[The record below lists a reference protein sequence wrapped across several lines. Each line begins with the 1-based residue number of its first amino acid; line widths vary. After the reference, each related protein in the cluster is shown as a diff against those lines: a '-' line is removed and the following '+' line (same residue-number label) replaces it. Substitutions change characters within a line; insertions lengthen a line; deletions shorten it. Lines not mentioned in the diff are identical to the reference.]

1 MGNRLIPIDE
11 VDPLPSRL
19 DATIHC
25 VLVALLLFL
34 PLALGTVQAWS
45 KFLYVAGA
53 GVLGFCFALKL
64 LVQRDVAIV
73 RTWAYLPVL
82 LILLLAVI
90 QLIPL
95 PTGLVR
101 ALSPNTAAMKTQL
114 LADVSGA
121 GPRAMTLS
129 FCPQATEHDLRLLLA
144 AAVVFAVVL
153 NVYRHAEQIKRLLA
167 SVAIIGGGI
176 ALLALA
182 QNVFGNGRIYWVY
195 PTYGNVAASG
205 PFVCHSHYGQFMNLS
220 IGAALA
226 LLFVKLHEHFHHGP
240 VSFPEAV
247 ERLTSPELRV
257 LWYLAAMVVLGAAT
271 IFLSLTRGGM
281 VSLLIAGG
289 FTGLVAASRRTLKGR
304 GLILTGLALSAFAV
318 VLYIGFDAVYDR
330 LATLRGLHGYGGRWE
345 VVKNLAASFTRF
357 PLAGTG
363 LGTHQFVYPMFDRS
377 MAPDVA
383 SHAENEYAQA
393 AEEMGVLGLG
403 LLLAFLAIVWWA
415 YIRSVRRLRFPVC
428 SAALGIGFG
437 LMAILVHSFS
447 DFGQHLPANHC
458 LAAISCALLLS
469 IARVGHTN
477 RSDEGAGAGLRASPV
492 LRAVPLLAIAGIW
505 VWCIVGSIA
514 AWRAEERWSRA
525 TRLEA
530 ALRKK
535 NWQGTNED
543 YVALLKEAEAAVA
556 AEPGNIE
563 YRYWLGVYRWR
574 SISRITHPKTGE
586 MLVSKKHARRI
597 VAELN
602 QARALCPTYGPLY
615 STIGQI
621 EKFVLGDPSG
631 ADRIR
636 LGHKLAPYN
645 ATACYLAGLVD
656 ALEGDHDAS
665 LEKFQRCLQ
674 SEGGSFRSMADVYL
688 HQVNRPDLA
697 VTLAGDDVG
706 RLLHVADA
714 LHEMPGHQSL
724 ATQVRERV
732 SNARAAAMQALK
744 AQCDKPGVSASTL
757 ASVAAIWRQEK
768 NNRAAIECYRRALAL
783 DYGQVGWRLELAQ
796 LLAEAGHVSEARHEA
811 RVCLRLRPQ
820 LASAQKLIESLSI
833 LPDTPHDQ

>member
-1 MGNRLIPIDE
+1 MGSRLIPIDE
-11 VDPLPSRL
+11 VDSPQSRL
-19 DATIHC
+19 DTAIHG

-34 PLALGTVQAWS
+34 PLALGTVHAWS
-45 KFLYVAGA
+45 ELVYVAGA
-53 GVLGFCFALKL
+53 GVLGLCFALKL
-64 LVQRDVAIV
+64 LLQRDAAIV
-73 RTWAYLPVL
+73 RTWAYAPVL
-82 LILLLAVI
+82 LILLLAVV

-101 ALSPNTAAMKTQL
+101 VLSPNTAAMKAEL
-114 LADVSGA
+114 LAEASGG

-129 FCPQATEHDLRLLLA
+129 FYAQATKHDLRLLLA
-144 AAVVFAVVL
+144 AAAVFVVVL
-153 NVYRHAEQIKRLLA
+153 NVYRHPDQIRRLLA

-182 QNVFGNGRIYWVY
+182 QNLFGNGRIYWTI

-220 IGAALA
+220 LGAALA
-226 LLFVKLHEHFHHGP
+226 LLFVKLHESFRHGP

-257 LWYLAAMVVLGAAT
+257 VWYLAAMVVLGAAT

-281 VSLLIAGG
+281 VSLLLAGG
-289 FTGLVAASRRTLKGR
+289 FTGLVAASRRPLRGR
-304 GLILTGLALSAFAV
+304 GLLLTVLALCAFAV

-330 LATLRGLHGYGGRWE
+330 LATLRGLHGYGGRWQ

-357 PLAGTG
+357 PLVGTG

-377 MAPDVA
+377 MAPDLA

-393 AEEMGVLGLG
+393 AEEMGVVGLG
-403 LLLAFLAIVWWA
+403 LLLVFLALVAGA
-415 YIRSVRRLRFPVC
+415 YVRSVRRLRFPIR
-428 SAALGIGFG
+428 SAALGLGFG
-437 LMAILVHSFS
+437 LVAILVHSFS

-458 LAAISCALLLS
+458 LAAVSCALLLS
-469 IARVGHTN
+469 LARVGHDR
-477 RSDEGAGAGLRASPV
+477 RSDEGARPGPLASPV
-492 LRAVPLLAIAGIW
+492 LRAVPLLAVAG
-505 VWCIVGSIA
+505 VWTWSLLGSVA
-514 AWRAEERWSRA
+514 AWRAQEHWHRA
-525 TRLEA
+525 VRLEA
-530 ALRKK
+530 ALSK
-535 NWQGTNED
+535 NDWQGTNED
-543 YVALLKEAEAAVA
+543 YVALLREAEAAVA

-563 YRYWLGVYRWR
+563 YQYWLNVYRWR
-574 SISRITHPKTGE
+574 SISRITNPQTGE
-586 MLVSKKHARRI
+586 MLVSQKHARRI

-602 QARALCPTYGPLY
+602 RVRALCPTFGPAY

-636 LGHKLAPYN
+636 LGYKLAPYN
-645 ATACYLAGLVD
+645 ATACYLAGLID
-656 ALEGDHDAS
+656 ALEGDYDAS

-674 SEGGSFRSMADVYL
+674 SGGGSFRAMADTYL
-688 HQVNRPDLA
+688 RQVNRPGLA
-697 VTLAGDDVG
+697 VVLAGDDVG
-706 RLLHVADA
+706 RLLYVADA
-714 LHEMPGHQSL
+714 LREMPEHQEL
-724 ATQVRERV
+724 ATQVREQV
-732 SNARAAAMQALK
+732 SKARAAAVQALK

-768 NNRAAIECYRRALAL
+768 DTRAAIECYRRALAL
-783 DYGQVGWRLELAQ
+783 DYGQVGWRMELAR
-796 LLAEAGHVSEARHEA
+796 LLAEAGRVSEARHEA

-820 LASAQKLIESLSI
+820 LLSAQKLLESLST
-833 LPDTPHDQ
+833 LPDAPQDQ

>member
-1 MGNRLIPIDE
+1 MGSRLIPIDE
-11 VDPLPSRL
+11 VDPPQSRL
-19 DATIHC
+19 DAAIHWT
-25 VLVALLLFL
+25 LVALLLFL
-34 PLALGTVQAWS
+34 PLAFGTVQAWS
-45 KFLYVAGA
+45 EFVYVAGA
-53 GVLGFCFALKL
+53 GVLGLCFALKL
-64 LVQRDVAIV
+64 LVQRDVAVV
-73 RTWAYLPVL
+73 RTWAYAPIL
-82 LILLLAVI
+82 LTLLLAVV

-101 ALSPNTAAMKTQL
+101 VLSPNTAAMKAQL
-114 LADVSGA
+114 LADLSGE
-121 GPRAMTLS
+121 GPRAMALS
-129 FCPQATEHDLRLLLA
+129 FYAQATRHDLRLLLA

-153 NVYRHAEQIKRLLA
+153 NVYRHPDQIKRLLA
-167 SVAIIGGGI
+167 SAAAIGGGI

-182 QNVFGNGRIYWVY
+182 QNVFGNGRIYWTY

-226 LLFVKLHEHFHHGP
+226 LLFVRLHESFGHGP
-240 VSFPEAV
+240 VRFPEVV
-247 ERLTSPELRV
+247 ERLSSPELRV
-257 LWYLAAMVVLGAAT
+257 VWYLAAMVVLGAAT
-271 IFLSLTRGGM
+271 LFLSLTRGGM

-289 FTGLVAASRRTLKGR
+289 FTGLVTASRRTLRGR

-345 VVKNLAASFTRF
+345 VVKNLAVSFTRF

-363 LGTHQFVYPMFDRS
+363 LGTHQVVYPMFDRS

-403 LLLAFLAIVWWA
+403 LLLAFLAIVGAA
-415 YIRSVRRLRFPVC
+415 YIRSVRRLRFPIR
-428 SAALGIGFG
+428 SAALGLGFG

-458 LAAISCALLLS
+458 LAAISCALLLN
-469 IARVGHTN
+469 IARVGHTS
-477 RSDEGAGAGLRASPV
+477 RSDEGARTGLTASPI

-505 VWCIVGSIA
+505 TWSLAGSIA
-514 AWRAEERWSRA
+514 AWRAEERWARV

-556 AEPGNIE
+556 AEPDNIE
-563 YRYWLGVYRWR
+563 YQYWLGVYRWR
-574 SISRITHPKTGE
+574 SISRITNPKTGE
-586 MLVSKKHARRI
+586 MLVSKRHARRI

-602 QARALCPTYGPLY
+602 QARALCPTYGPAY

-645 ATACYLAGLVD
+645 PTACYLAGLVD
-656 ALEGDHDAS
+656 ALEGDHEAS

-674 SEGGSFRSMADVYL
+674 AEGGSFRAMADVYL
-688 HQVNRPDLA
+688 HQVSRPDLA
-697 VTLAGDDVG
+697 VILAGDDVG
-706 RLLHVADA
+706 RLLYVADA
-714 LHEMPGHQSL
+714 LHEMPDQQEL
-724 ATQVRERV
+724 ATAVREQV
-732 SNARAAAMQALK
+732 SKARAAAVQALK
-744 AQCDKPGVSASTL
+744 TQCDKPGVSPATL
-757 ASVAAIWRQEK
+757 AAVAAIWRQEK
-768 NNRAAIECYRRALAL
+768 NPRAAIECYRRALAL
-783 DYGQVGWRLELAQ
+783 DYGQVGWRMELAQ

-820 LASAQKLIESLSI
+820 LASAQKLLESLSV
-833 LPDTPHDQ
+833 LPDAPDSK